1 MPALGAEA
9 LAGLEVDIAERGIIV
24 PVVVDQHG
32 RVLDGHHRRAI
43 AERLGITCPT
53 EVREVADD
61 EDARQTA
68 LALNLARRHLS
79 REERRELIAA
89 ECAARPGDSDR
100 EIARRLGC
108 SPSTVGA
115 VRRPV
120 SNLDTPTE
128 GEQMTAAEAREVTR
142 SIRSYLLQLNEHV
155 SDALG
160 NGLPPAH
167 VLASIVDVLSKT
179 AGPPEVQVA
188 VRSAMQPL
196 VDDLTALVL
205 NDSFPKRAEVADDAE
220 DRFREACRS

>member
-43 AERLGITCPT
+43 AERLGVDCPT

-100 EIARRLGC
+100 AISRRLSC

-128 GEQMTAAEAREVTR
+128 GEQMTTAEAREVTDL
-142 SIRSYLLQLNEHV
+142 IRSYLLQLNEHV

-160 NGLPPAH
+160 AGLPPGY
-167 VLASIVDVLSKT
+167 VLASIVDLLST
-179 AGPPEVQVA
+179 AAGPPEVQAA

-205 NDSFPKRAEVADDAE
+205 NDSFPKRAEVVDDAE
-220 DRFREACRS
+220 DRYREACRS